1 MLTTALLL
9 IAAGFVALGGLRLVA
24 AQPRSAWLAPALSGI
39 VVAALLWRFGILG
52 LAAGVATAAVVWLL
66 PRVSKATS
74 VDIGLEEARALLGLG
89 PTATAEDIRA
99 AHRRRIA
106 SAHPDRGGAPGEAA
120 RLNAARDR
128 LLKALKS

>member
-9 IAAGFVALGGLRLVA
+9 IAAGFVALGGLRVLA
-24 AQPRSAWLAPALSGI
+24 AQPRAAWLVPALSGM
-39 VVAALLWRFGILG
+39 VVAALLWRFGALG
-52 LAAGVATAAVVWLL
+52 LVAGAATAAVLWLL
-66 PRVSKATS
+66 PRASRAAGG
-74 VDIGLEEARALLGLG
+74 DIGLEEARALLGLG

-106 SAHPDRGGAPGEAA
+106 DAHPDRGGAPGEAA